1 MANYN
6 QYDGSNGQTTM
17 AQRLLDNGS
26 DWLCVRVGQYQYLFI
41 QGKLDYT
48 GNTIT
53 YEGQKW
59 LYNTSSGTND
69 LTYTESDSGTVLI
82 SYPQYVYSSEPEFQ
96 SLSVIDVYPKY
107 VFYGILALLL
117 VFVGFQC
124 VKRRFVL

>member
-1 MANYN
+1 MASYN
-6 QYDGSNGQTTM
+6 QYDGSNGQTNM

-26 DWLCVRVGQYQYLFI
+26 DWLCVRVGQYQYLFV

-48 GNTIT
+48 DSTIT

-59 LYNTSSGTND
+59 LYNTQYSTNN
-69 LTYTESDSGTVLI
+69 LTYTEDDSGTVRI

-107 VFYGILALLL
+107 AFYGILALLL